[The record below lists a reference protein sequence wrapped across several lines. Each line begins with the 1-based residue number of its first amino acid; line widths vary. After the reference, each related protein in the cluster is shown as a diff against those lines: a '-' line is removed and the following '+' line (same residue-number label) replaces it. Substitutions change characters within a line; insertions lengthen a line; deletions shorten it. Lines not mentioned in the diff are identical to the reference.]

1 MNIKAIAAVAAL
13 SASLIAGAAGAQTI
27 NAGTSAIV
35 GVQQHNGPG
44 ERGSHRN
51 IARVRREVER
61 SIDQLQRDNHDFGG
75 HRVQAI
81 ELLQQARTQL
91 LIAEQYDKQHPGH

>member
-27 NAGTSAIV
+27 NAGTSPV
-35 GVQQHNGPG
+35 PGMQQNYRG

-51 IARVRREVER
+51 ISRVRREVER
-61 SIDQLQRDNHDFGG
+61 SIDQL
-75 HRVQAI
+75 
-81 ELLQQARTQL
+81 
-91 LIAEQYDKQHPGH
+91 